1 MVVARDRMLELSSLT
16 SGNTARAHFLSI
28 TQTGGPGGDIFVGPG
43 LTAEI
48 EQNLEVELGAVL
60 SADIESPT
68 LSADLQQSLSSTIEQ
83 EIE

>member
-1 MVVARDRMLELSSLT
+1 MTTLAERVLELTSL
-16 SGNTARAHFLSI
+16 SGPHSLGEHMLSI

-43 LTAEI
+43 LTAGI
-48 EQNLEVELGAVL
+48 EQSLEVELGAVL
-60 SADIESPT
+60 SADIELPT

>member
-1 MVVARDRMLELSSLT
+1 MTPAERMLKLTALSGAAT
-16 SGNTARAHFLSI
+16 PAAHFLSI